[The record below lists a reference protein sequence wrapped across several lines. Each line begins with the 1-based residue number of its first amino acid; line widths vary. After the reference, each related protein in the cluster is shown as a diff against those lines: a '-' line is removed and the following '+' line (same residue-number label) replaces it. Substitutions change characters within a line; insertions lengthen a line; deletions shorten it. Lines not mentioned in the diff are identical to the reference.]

1 MRNIISD
8 SSCLIA
14 LENIGMLDLLKHL
27 YGNIIISREVATEY
41 GSKLEKWM
49 TVRDITNKTYL
60 RILSGIV
67 DEGEAS
73 AIALY
78 FEIKNSTLILDD
90 LKARNLAKDLGIKY
104 TGLMGVLVK
113 AKQEKLIGAVK
124 PVLFKLEANNFR
136 ISENLKHSILKLSK
150 EI

>member
-1 MRNIISD
+1 
-8 SSCLIA
+8 
-14 LENIGMLDLLKHL
+14 
-27 YGNIIISREVATEY
+27 
-41 GSKLEKWM
+41 M

-90 LKARNLAKDLGIKY
+90 MKARNLAKDLGIKY

>member
-49 TVRDITNKTYL
+49 SD
-60 RILSGIV
+60 
-67 DEGEAS
+67 
-73 AIALY
+73 
-78 FEIKNSTLILDD
+78 F
-90 LKARNLAKDLGIKY
+90 
-104 TGLMGVLVK
+104 
-113 AKQEKLIGAVK
+113 
-124 PVLFKLEANNFR
+124 
-136 ISENLKHSILKLSK
+136 
-150 EI
+150 

>member
-90 LKARNLAKDLGIKY
+90 MKARNLAKDLGIKY

>member
-78 FEIKNSTLILDD
+78 FEIKDSTLILDD
-90 LKARNLAKDLGIKY
+90 LRARNLARDLGIKY
-104 TGLMGVLVK
+104 TGLMGVLIK
-113 AKQEKLIGAVK
+113 AKQKKLIGAVK
-124 PVLFKLEANNFR
+124 PVLIKLEANNFR